1 MFLQERNSGCLVEV
15 LDTQGLFD
23 PLHRQIE
30 GRKHAGEE
38 LQDPEA
44 FDKSNL
50 LFPSG
55 EALPL
60 CWLNPAYRFQ
70 TGSSPVQPLASC

>member
-1 MFLQERNSGCLVEV
+1 MFLQERSTRCLVEV

-23 PLHRQIE
+23 PLQGQIE

-38 LQDPEA
+38 LQDPDL

-50 LFPSG
+50 VFPSG
-55 EALPL
+55 EALPI
-60 CWLNPAYRFQ
+60 CWLNPAYRVHQ
-70 TGSSPVQPLASC
+70 LPGEPRLAHC

>member
-1 MFLQERNSGCLVEV
+1 MFLQERSTRCLIEV
-15 LDTQGLFD
+15 LDTQVLFD
-23 PLHRQIE
+23 PMRSQID

-38 LQDPEA
+38 LQDPEQ
-44 FDKSNL
+44 FEKSSL

-60 CWLNPAYRFQ
+60 CWIDSAYRAHQ
-70 TGSSPVQPLASC
+70 LAHS